1 MAAAGSDE
9 TKARDYVVSLHDKL
23 IALYT
28 TCADNDCRTA
38 MIRDMVSV
46 EVFAD
51 RIAADIA
58 GDDYSGL
65 SVEAKRAYGEAV
77 RGFIAD
83 ELSGELC
90 DAFITDIEAVGTKTT
105 EDGAVLVATRV
116 TQKYNDS
123 KRRYEWMV
131 RPAADGTLKVVDLSE
146 AGYSLVEYYY
156 DDLYA
161 LYEDNAGP
169 QQQAQSTGTVAGMLK
184 NLKVLINAE

>member
-1 MAAAGSDE
+1 
-9 TKARDYVVSLHDKL
+9 
-23 IALYT
+23 
-28 TCADNDCRTA
+28 
-38 MIRDMVSV
+38 MVST

-51 RIAADIA
+51 RIAADVA
-58 GDDYSGL
+58 GEGYPRL
-65 SVEAKRAYGEAV
+65 SVEAKRDYAEAV
-77 RGFIAD
+77 RNFIAA
-83 ELSGELC
+83 ELSSELS

-105 EDGAVLVATRV
+105 GDGAILVATRI
-116 TQKYNDS
+116 TQKYDDS

-131 RPAADGTLKVVDLSE
+131 RPAGDGTMKVADLSE

-169 QQQAQSTGTVAGMLK
+169 QQQAQNPGTVAGMLR